1 MSRAC
6 KFAIDLPL
14 DDPELSLEVE
24 GNATPYDPG
33 VTSGPPEACY
43 PPEGGEVEI
52 ENVWLCHLGTTQPI
66 RVEITPLLMLLDHAT
81 YAVFERL
88 ETLVQDKLTSEPFD
102 EPDYCDYED

>member
-1 MSRAC
+1 MLVSRAC

-33 VTSGPPEACY
+33 VTSGPPESCY

-52 ENVWLCHLGTTQPI
+52 ENVYVTHCGTTKPI
-66 RVEITPLLMLLDHAT
+66 RLEISPLIHK
-81 YAVFERL
+81 L
-88 ETLVQDKLTSEPFD
+88 EVWDKLQKLAEEALANQPPD
-102 EPDYCDYED
+102 EPDYPDQEY